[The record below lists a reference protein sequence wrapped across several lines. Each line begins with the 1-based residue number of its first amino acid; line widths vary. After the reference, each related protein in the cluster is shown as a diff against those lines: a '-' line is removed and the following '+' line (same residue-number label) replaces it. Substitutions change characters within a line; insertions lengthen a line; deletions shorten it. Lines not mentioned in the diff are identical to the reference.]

1 MLKLWFTLLFCWRKS
16 SPLTFQALN
25 HCDSFYPP
33 GCRLQCL
40 CVKIP
45 ETWPQP
51 VLYLYFSFTPAEGGR
66 VLCYASAAAAASY
79 IDIDE
84 SLMKTQ
90 CHRNHMI
97 ILFEYMLNEL
107 HRFHS
112 ARRRGDESRENVSTL
127 RVRHPSALTIQTRA
141 ARTLKA
147 EPLALPLS
155 ADNGFTST
163 LIAPLSVATRF
174 YQEKKQRCRV
184 GQSHRG
190 LHCAGRPRTCT
201 FNAPTHLFAQRRQ
214 IAIWS
219 GLNIQIMID

>member
-1 MLKLWFTLLFCWRKS
+1 MTQVVSGISRRGCRQQVFFFSNRSSGLLRLCFGERCDAVWLWRSRNILPHMLILSHFSGWKFCGTMLKLWFTLLFCWRKS

-107 HRFHS
+107 HRFPGKCVD
-112 ARRRGDESRENVSTL
+112 ASR
-127 RVRHPSALTIQTRA
+127 
-141 ARTLKA
+141 
-147 EPLALPLS
+147 
-155 ADNGFTST
+155 
-163 LIAPLSVATRF
+163 
-174 YQEKKQRCRV
+174 
-184 GQSHRG
+184 
-190 LHCAGRPRTCT
+190 
-201 FNAPTHLFAQRRQ
+201 
-214 IAIWS
+214 
-219 GLNIQIMID
+219 